1 MLPEVE
7 IVKGIYGDFLC
18 FRTQDLISHAIR
30 RCGVWGEKEIGI
42 ALLASEHQA
51 NPLILDIGANL
62 GAFSIPVAK
71 KLARA
76 GAIVH
81 AFEAQRIVF
90 QQLCA
95 NIILNRLDNVVAHH
109 VALGSRAGMIRIP
122 KIDYHRAENIG
133 AVSLIPE
140 IREVTPV
147 DYSATEFENVAMAT
161 VDGLGIEGACTFI
174 KIDVEGYESE
184 VIKGMLGFI
193 EQQSFPP
200 ILFEEWGAGQ
210 FSGAAG
216 TIVEAGKAEVRSS
229 LAAIGYAFVAM
240 GTEVLAQHPEAR
252 ARLGFVPAGGG
263 QHRVVRER

>member
-18 FRTQDLISHAIR
+18 FRTSDLISNAIR

-42 ALLASEHQA
+42 ALLASENQA

-71 KLARA
+71 KLAQA

-81 AFEAQRIVF
+81 AFEAQRVVF

-95 NIILNRLDNVVAHH
+95 NVILNRLDNVVTHH
-109 VALGSRAGMIRIP
+109 VALGAQPGVIRVP
-122 KIDYHRAENIG
+122 KIDYQKTENIG

-147 DYSATEFENVAMAT
+147 AYSATESEDVAMTT
-161 VDGLGIEGACTFI
+161 VDALGVKGACTFI
-174 KIDVEGYESE
+174 KIDVEGFESE
-184 VIKGMLGFI
+184 VIKGMRGFV
-193 EQQSFPP
+193 EEQSFPP
-200 ILFEEWGAGQ
+200 ILFEEWGARQ
-210 FSGAAG
+210 FAG
-216 TIVEAGKAEVRSS
+216 TAGAIVEARKAEVRSM
-229 LAAIGYAFVAM
+229 LTAIGYAFVAM
-240 GTEVLAQHPEAR
+240 GTEVLAQHPKAR
-252 ARLGFVPAGGG
+252 ARLGFVPVSGG
-263 QHRVVRER
+263 QHKVVRER